1 MTFTDPPYLMNFT
14 GSVHSDGRKS
24 HNSSFGEIKNDSMS
38 RSEGDE
44 FILDIVKMIENYVEG
59 AYYIC
64 FYRLGIDY
72 VLRALDSIG
81 NKYRALIIWDK
92 GNHTLSNSDYMSKYE
107 PIVYGW
113 INNHNFYGP
122 KGEYDIWEVQRTQH
136 NNLHPTMK
144 PLKLVE
150 RAINNSSRLND
161 TILDLFGGSGSTLI
175 ASEQLNR
182 ICYMMELDEK
192 YVDVIVNR
200 YISFKESDED
210 VFLIRDGTQIHYK
223 EVEKNE

>member
-1 MTFTDPPYLMNFT
+1 
-14 GSVHSDGRKS
+14 
-24 HNSSFGEIKNDSMS
+24 
-38 RSEGDE
+38 
-44 FILDIVKMIENYVEG
+44 MIEKYVDG

-122 KGEYDIWEVQRTQH
+122 KGEYDIWEVKRTQH
-136 NNLHPTMK
+136 NNMHPTMK
-144 PLKLVE
+144 PLKLIE
-150 RAINNSSRLND
+150 RAVNNSSRPND
-161 TILDLFGGSGSTLI
+161 IILDLFGGSGSTLI
-175 ASEQLNR
+175 ACEQLDR
-182 ICYMMELDEK
+182 ICYMMELDPK
-192 YVDVIVNR
+192 YVDVIINR
-200 YISFKESDED
+200 WETFT
-210 VFLIRDGTQIHYK
+210 G
-223 EVEKNE
+223 EKAVKINE